1 MLPVMSSSCRTH
13 DVSNSTYAGSNL
25 IVGFVSEDGT
35 PVVNQVSTGASA
47 IFPQGLVHYQQNL
60 DCYQATYTISYNSE
74 DPGTQVRSMANPTAY
89 PSLTGSARHA
99 HLLQAGHRL

>member
-1 MLPVMSSSCRTH
+1 M
-13 DVSNSTYAGSNL
+13 
-25 IVGFVSEDGT
+25 GFVTEDGT

-74 DPGTQVRSMANPTAY
+74 DPGTQVRSMANPTAIPQPHRLCPACTSAASRT
-89 PSLTGSARHA
+89 PSVMCSTTCASGSARS
-99 HLLQAGHRL
+99 LNGR